1 MCSKETAEARLLM
14 KTQRSQLVVKSAMSN
29 ESERNFPT
37 TSGTC
42 SKRCSKDISK
52 DCSKERSKECAMSK
66 ERFPTTSG
74 VLHELNLLH

>member
-29 ESERNFPT
+29 ESERSFPT

-42 SKRCSKDISK
+42 SKDSSKDS
-52 DCSKERSKECAMSK
+52 SKECSKECAMSK

-74 VLHELNLLH
+74 MLYELHLLH